1 TRSNRDWSSDV
12 CSSDLGGLA
21 LAKPLALLPSDEYV
35 EFDEREEVGRM
46 PMSMLAPTVG
56 LVVVSLLM
64 TVFAGPLLG
73 ITDRAAADLVVR
85 HEYVDTIPADAEP
98 GRVVDSVSGVR

>member
-1 TRSNRDWSSDV
+1 
-12 CSSDLGGLA
+12 
-21 LAKPLALLPSDEYV
+21 
-35 EFDEREEVGRM
+35 M